1 MRPGAQNALL
11 LISFTILS
19 VGLAECALRL
29 HHTGSVARLHGEHSL
44 RIADPIRGWVLAP
57 DGRAHQRN
65 RDFAILV
72 LTNSQGLRDRPHDY
86 AKPAGTFRV
95 VILGDSFMEAYQV
108 ELEETLPFRLQ
119 EILAPRNVEV
129 INLGVGGYGTA
140 QEFLALREEGLR
152 YSPDLIVL
160 AFFAANDVLDN
171 SRALQL
177 LLLGE
182 DEPRVYG
189 RPYAT
194 ASGLEAN
201 LRWIPPDF
209 ERARRREEKKQ
220 RSREGLR
227 AIGGFLQPVMVA
239 SVLEQAA
246 GSLLARF
253 EGRSASD
260 PNLEL
265 GAPFLEEF
273 APGLGHS
280 GLSAMDYARLWDEA
294 WLVTRRLLLETKSLA
309 AEHASELLVMVVPSF
324 FQVEPRHFEAMLRE
338 HPELRIDATRINR
351 ALRDFCDE
359 HAIGFFD
366 PTNSFVAAEARGEG
380 PLFHQLEDHH
390 WNSAGHAL
398 AAEELAR
405 TLVDRGLV
413 PDPGRRTR

>member
-11 LISFTILS
+11 LVSFTLLS
-19 VGLAECALRL
+19 VGLAECGLRL
-29 HHTGSVARLHGEHSL
+29 HHTGGIARLHGEHSL
-44 RIADPIRGWVLAP
+44 RIAHPTRGWALAP

-86 AKPAGTFRV
+86 AKPDGTFRIV
-95 VILGDSFMEAYQV
+95 VLGDSFMEAYQV

-119 EILAPRNVEV
+119 ETLASRNVEV

-152 YSPDLIVL
+152 YSPDLVVL

-171 SRALQL
+171 SRALQV

-194 ASGLEAN
+194 ASGLDTE
-201 LRWIPPDF
+201 LGWIPPDF

-227 AIGGFLQPVMVA
+227 AIAGFVQPVMVA

-273 APGLGHS
+273 APELGHS
-280 GLSAMDYARLWDEA
+280 GLSATDYARLWEEA

-309 AEHASELLVMVVPSF
+309 AENGSELLVMVVPAF
-324 FQVEPRHFEAMLRE
+324 FQVEPRHFEAMRRE
-338 HPELRIDATRINR
+338 YPELRIDAMRINR
-351 ALRDFCDE
+351 ALRDFCAA
-359 HAIGFFD
+359 HAIEFFD
-366 PTNSFVAAEARGEG
+366 PTDGFAAADARGEG

-390 WNSAGHAL
+390 WNGAGHAR
-398 AAEELAR
+398 AADELAR
-405 TLVDRGLV
+405 TLVERGLV
-413 PDPGRRTR
+413 PVSGRRAR